1 MTTSLGALA
10 TLALRSGDLLQ
21 VSSTIIRTDLLGPG
35 RSVNL
40 MQKRVSTGVS
50 WVLVTY
56 PKKEGNMVVSG
67 GGLVASIVVFAVGA
81 ILRFAVTVTTTSF
94 NVHTIGIILMIVG
107 VVGAVLSLIA
117 IAMANTGRRRT
128 VIDDGRGNV
137 IQREDTY
144 R

>member
-1 MTTSLGALA
+1 
-10 TLALRSGDLLQ
+10 
-21 VSSTIIRTDLLGPG
+21 
-35 RSVNL
+35 